1 MLCNKQMQQPNAIN
15 KIDSKLP
22 ISTGFYRSR

>member
-15 KIDSKLP
+15 KPDFKLL
-22 ISTGFYRSR
+22 ISIGFYHFR